1 MMHTSENMIPLK
13 KNNLYIPLITQ
24 SPLIWTKLMVTY
36 RIHVCPQCD
45 YHHYLYMMCKIL
57 HQFFILL
64 ERCAL
69 YNKNNMAQYF
79 FFSDQ
84 KIMSTF
90 LYLLFVDHSYP
101 PYRLCF
107 ISLGVKLC
115 ENLCEKKRFK
125 KRAVFMFW
133 ICCPTKFL

>member
-13 KNNLYIPLITQ
+13 TNNLYIPLITQ

-64 ERCAL
+64 EKCAL
-69 YNKNNMAQYF
+69 YNKNNIAQYF
-79 FFSDQ
+79 FFQTRKSYVDLFIFTVCRSQ
-84 KIMSTF
+84 LST
-90 LYLLFVDHSYP
+90 
-101 PYRLCF
+101 
-107 ISLGVKLC
+107 ISFMFHQFGSKAVWKPVW
-115 ENLCEKKRFK
+115 KKRFK